1 MTFSHAVIIT
11 VRDRK
16 TDVVEKKGDDGE
28 GTKG

>member
-1 MTFSHAVIIT
+1 MTFSHAAIIT

-16 TDVVEKKGDDGE
+16 TDVEKKGDDGE